1 MSAIHEQAMN
11 YVYQQVLQRLVGHFT
26 RAERTALQL
35 LIQRIVVAA
44 GGMEQVGDYKV
55 LVAHGGGEVSSYTLA
70 LLRAAQLT
78 IAGRAPRTF
87 NLRVATLRHAGMTQ
101 ATLDSLQRG
110 YSTLFFHDDPRVE
123 LLMVENQVVQP
134 FNHQRPASGAG
145 REVSQ
150 RNMLMVGHLT
160 SGDIRA
166 TLCNDTYLSL
176 GDFYQRVT
184 TWNGG
189 VHALVSGDS
198 PRKQSQYLAWLKKAA
213 QAAGVSTAP
222 GKPASLTGLFARM
235 EEWSNGCYQDL
246 YGEQYVAHESPGRG
260 GHRHLAYIG
269 IADLLNNVDVASTPL
284 LSDFLGYVPDPFG
297 FHFSHPAYP
306 NPLLM
311 AHLRGVQAQCLREL
325 SYEDGVAGFL
335 RQAMDYLC
343 RRQIPEHLIAEACG
357 GEGRVQSTAY
367 AQEFF
372 GLEEAQL
379 TCLLFSPF
387 THHGER
393 LEGYLRQCHPGMLVA
408 LPELHKV
415 LQGKPAADMLQQ
427 WAIDTSGLPLPLL
440 QHLYRKRPLAVEQGA
455 DARKRRAARL
465 QTNAEARAFQ
475 LFGR

>member
-87 NLRVATLRHAGMTQ
+87 NLRVATLRHAGVTP
-101 ATLDSLQRG
+101 ATLDSLQHG

-387 THHGER
+387 IHHGER

>member
-1 MSAIHEQAMN
+1 LCVEF
-11 YVYQQVLQRLVGHFT
+11 R
-26 RAERTALQL
+26 
-35 LIQRIVVAA
+35 
-44 GGMEQVGDYKV
+44 GDYKV

-101 ATLDSLQRG
+101 ATLDSLQHG

-343 RRQIPEHLIAEACG
+343 HRQIPEHLIAEACG

-387 THHGER
+387 IHHGER

>member
-101 ATLDSLQRG
+101 ATLDSLQHG

-269 IADLLNNVDVASTPL
+269 IADLLNNVDIASTPL

-343 RRQIPEHLIAEACG
+343 HRQIPEHLIAEACG
-357 GEGRVQSTAY
+357 GEGRVQSTVY

-387 THHGER
+387 IHHGER

>member
-11 YVYQQVLQRLVGHFT
+11 YVYQQVLQRLIGHFT

-44 GGMEQVGDYKV
+44 GGMEQVGHYKV

-78 IAGRAPRTF
+78 IAGRAPGTF
-87 NLRVATLRHAGMTQ
+87 QLRVATLRHAGMTQ
-101 ATLDSLQRG
+101 ATLDSLHSG
-110 YSTLFFHDDPRVE
+110 YSALFLHDDPRVE
-123 LLMVENQVVQP
+123 LLLVENQDVYP
-134 FNHQRPASGAG
+134 FNPQRPASSVG

-150 RNMLMVGHLT
+150 RNMLMLGHLT

-166 TLCNDTYLSL
+166 TLCNDTYLAL

-198 PRKQSQYLAWLKKAA
+198 ARKQGQYLAWLKKTALAA
-213 QAAGVSTAP
+213 NVTVAP
-222 GKPASLTGLFARM
+222 GWPASLTALFARM
-235 EEWSNGCYQDL
+235 EDWSIGCYRDL
-246 YGEQYVAHESPGRG
+246 YGEHYVGAESSGRG

-269 IADLLNNVDVASTPL
+269 IGDLLNDVDVAQSPL
-284 LSDFLGYVPDPFG
+284 LSEFLAHRPDPFD

-311 AHLRGVQAQCLREL
+311 AHLHGLQAECLREL
-325 SYEDGVAGFL
+325 SYEHGVEGFV
-335 RQAMDYLC
+335 RQAMDYML
-343 RRQIPEHLIAEACG
+343 RRQIPTALIAEASG
-357 GEGRVQSTAY
+357 HDGRVLSTTY

-372 GLEEAQL
+372 GLDEGQL

-387 THHGER
+387 IHHGER
-393 LEGYLRQCHPGMLVA
+393 LEGYLRQCHPGMLVG
-408 LPELHKV
+408 LPELHKA
-415 LQGKPAADMLQQ
+415 LQGSPAADMLQQ
-427 WAIDTSGLPLPLL
+427 WLVDTSGLSLPLL
-440 QHLYRKRPLAVEQGA
+440 QHLYRKRPQHVDRGA
-455 DARKRRAARL
+455 YARKRRAAQSEMRL
-465 QTNAEARAFQ
+465 AQ
-475 LFGR
+475 LSGR